1 MAVVTR
7 WRRSKVNQMTKRQR
21 RASAVWRLQDRFQL
35 SGQFACLAMAAAKA
49 FDPSTGHFEDMEE
62 VSPRGYYPIETRMQ
76 ATVVGV

>member
-21 RASAVWRLQDRFQL
+21 RGSAVGLLQDSFQL
-35 SGQFACLAMAAAKA
+35 SGQFARLTMAAAKA
-49 FDPSTGHFEDMEE
+49 LDSPAGHFNDMEE
-62 VSPRGYYPIETRMQ
+62 VSSGGYYPIENRMQ